1 MTLKDFHKTSIVNN
15 VLFTIFLL
23 DLKNKIAKTIILSI
37 VFFISP
43 LIHSQKA
50 PKNNEYL
57 KKAEQLKN
65 TDTDSAV
72 YYYTKSLDLY
82 TTKKDTFN
90 IIHTLTKLADLHT
103 HTLDYGKA
111 YDGYWTA
118 LLLAD
123 QSKDEFSKSTLY
135 QALGWLYSYYQ
146 RDKEALKYF
155 NLSLSLKKKLVS
167 EKKIDFDYVRSDYFS
182 LVNFYRVNGNY
193 KTAKKYLDSCN
204 IKSSNNPKKSHNF
217 YIMAEAGYLAATDK
231 KFTYALNNLYLSKNY
246 FEQNDPSYLIII
258 YSLLGNTYKLKG
270 EYAKSEEYFEKSI
283 SLSDK
288 FHSHMNYK
296 LMNHD
301 TLAKIYA
308 STNDYKNA
316 YKHSSKST
324 ELNNRIFGRRSKN
337 NEHLFEINDK
347 YRLQKEKEEKQL
359 REQRLIQLENDE
371 KINFL
376 KLILLSVVIISL
388 IIYGY
393 LLLRNIRR
401 KHLLEKK
408 SLAEKQEIELK
419 KNDEIIELKNKEL
432 TSSTLQLIEKEE
444 FIDNL
449 KQNLSSNRD
458 KLDPQAINN
467 ILKTIQSS
475 SAGNWKEFEA
485 RFTAVNQSFYTN
497 LKEKYPELGQT
508 DLKIC
513 ALVKLN
519 LSSKD
524 MASLL
529 GISFESV
536 HTSRYRLRKKFNLTR
551 NENLNDFIAS
561 LE

>member
-1 MTLKDFHKTSIVNN
+1 MKIIAPYKHSYLRTNLVFF
-15 VLFTIFLL
+15 VLYINTKRSKEILCV
-23 DLKNKIAKTIILSI
+23 LSI
-37 VFFISP
+37 LFFHSICF
-43 LIHSQKA
+43 SQKA
-50 PKNNEYL
+50 YTNNEFL
-57 KKAEQLKN
+57 KKADKLKYSN
-65 TDTDSAV
+65 TDSAAT
-72 YYYTKSLDLY
+72 YYNKSLNLY
-82 TTKKDTFN
+82 IKKKDTFN
-90 IIHTLTKLADLHT
+90 IIHNLTKLADLYT

-111 YDGYWTA
+111 YDAYWTA

-123 QSKDEFSKSTLY
+123 ESKDDFAKATLY
-135 QALGWLYSYYQ
+135 QALGWLYSFYQ
-146 RDKEALKYF
+146 RDKEAFKYF

-167 EKKIDFDYVRSDYFS
+167 ENKIDFDYVRSDYFS
-182 LVNFYRVNGNY
+182 LLNFYRVNGDY
-193 KTAKKYLDSCN
+193 KAAKKYLDSCN
-204 IKSSNNPKKSHNF
+204 IYKPNTPKKSHNF

-231 KFTYALNNLYLSKNY
+231 NFTYALSNLNLSRNY

-301 TLAKIYA
+301 TLAKVYA
-308 STNDYKNA
+308 STNDFKNA

-324 ELNNRIFGRRSKN
+324 DLNNKIFGRRSKN

-347 YRLQKEKEEKQL
+347 YRLQKEIEEKRI

-376 KLILLSVVIISL
+376 KIILLAVVIVSL

-393 LLLRNIRR
+393 LLLRNMRR
-401 KHLLEKK
+401 KHLIEKK
-408 SLAEKQEIELK
+408 VISDKQELELK

-444 FIDNL
+444 FIENL
-449 KQNLSSNRD
+449 KQNLTSNKD
-458 KLDPQAINN
+458 KLDSQTINN
-467 ILKTIQSS
+467 ILKTIQNS

-497 LKEKYPELGQT
+497 LKEKYPGLGQT

-536 HTSRYRLRKKFNLTR
+536 HTSRYRLRKKFNLSR
-551 NENLNDFIAS
+551 NENLSDFIAS